1 MYAGVGF
8 RIVFHQSIHLRI
20 LCVIS
25 LCITSEVITVA
36 ELVMFVLAFRALTIL
51 TTLPCTMVGNQAV
64 VTQSVFPDE
73 STTVVH
79 WLGLE
84 SSAFEDEMLTG
95 TEGAFRLVTVVL
107 LKGLLLSIT

>member
-1 MYAGVGF
+1 MYAGIG
-8 RIVFHQSIHLRI
+8 IGVFHQSIHLSI
-20 LCVIS
+20 LCVIF
-25 LCITSEVITVA
+25 LCITSKVVTVA
-36 ELVMFVLAFRALTIL
+36 EVVMFVLTFRTLTVLSAF
-51 TTLPCTMVGNQAV
+51 PCTMIGNQTV

-95 TEGAFRLVTVVL
+95 TEGAFRFVAVVF

>member
-1 MYAGVGF
+1 MYAGIGIL
-8 RIVFHQSIHLRI
+8 RVFHQSIHLSV

-25 LCITSEVITVA
+25 LCITSKVVTVA
-36 ELVMFVLAFRALTIL
+36 EVVMFVLTFGTLTVL
-51 TTLPCTMVGNQAV
+51 TTFPCAMIGNQAV

-79 WLGLE
+79 WLCLE
-84 SSAFEDEMLTG
+84 TSAFEDEMLTG
-95 TEGAFRLVTVVL
+95 TEGAFRFVAVVL

>member
-36 ELVMFVLAFRALTIL
+36 ELVMFVLAFRALTVL
-51 TTLPCTMVGNQAV
+51 SAFPCTMIGNQTI

-73 STTVVH
+73 NTTVIH
-79 WLGLE
+79 GLCIE
-84 SSAFEDEMLTG
+84 SSAFKDEMLTR
-95 TEGAFRLVTVVL
+95 TEVHFVL
-107 LKGLLLSIT
+107 

>member
-1 MYAGVGF
+1 MYARVGF

-20 LCVIS
+20 LCVIF

-36 ELVMFVLAFRALTIL
+36 QLVMFVLTFRAFTVLSTF
-51 TTLPCTMVGNQAV
+51 PCTVVGNQAV

-73 STTVVH
+73 STTVIH
-79 WLGLE
+79 WLCLE

-95 TEGAFRLVTVVL
+95 TEGAFCLVAVVL